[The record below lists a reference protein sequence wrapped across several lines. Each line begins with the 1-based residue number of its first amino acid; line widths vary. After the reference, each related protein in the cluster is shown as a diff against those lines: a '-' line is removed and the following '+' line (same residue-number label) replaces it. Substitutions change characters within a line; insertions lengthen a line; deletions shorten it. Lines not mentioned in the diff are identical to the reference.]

1 MITEERLKY
10 YEKEARVTSLLVTTF
25 LMVKSGKVN
34 AIVSS
39 GLTTIQYKINNGTYA
54 TPTFPFTYSAGDVI
68 WFQYAYSDQINV
80 TGNLILQGKDN

>member
-10 YEKEARVTSLLVTTF
+10 YEKEVHVVSLLQTSF
-25 LMVKSGKVN
+25 LMIKAGTAN
-34 AIVSS
+34 AINSV

-54 TPTFPFTYSAGDVI
+54 TPVFPITYNAGDVI
-68 WFQYAYSDQINV
+68 WFQYAYSDQVNV